1 MKISINNKTLLDGLN
16 AVLLK
21 GKYPSGASTKNKS
34 ISEYALLE
42 VQQNRIEIYNADD
55 TTGCCYSIPTNN
67 EVLALDIGH
76 CVLDIPKTLKYLK
89 VFKGL
94 VTIELND
101 ANSLSFNCNGKV
113 AIIPLIVFHP
123 HLDMINLIKAIE
135 LPTDDTMPTFG
146 KNKTPF
152 ECKVLVQ
159 SSLLVD
165 ATNTCDVSDTGIYNL
180 DASSSGLFITSPEGT
195 ETVSVSVDA
204 IQIEGDEA
212 GVSIAGPFSNF
223 MNSVVII
230 YMKDDFPI
238 LMRSPNR
245 LLLKAPRFNP
255 R

>member
-1 MKISINNKTLLDGLN
+1 MKISINNKILIDGLT

-21 GKYPSGASTKNKS
+21 GKYPSGASTKNKN

-42 VQQNRIEIYNADD
+42 VLNNRIEIYNADS
-55 TTGCCYSIPTNN
+55 TTGCCYSIPINN

-76 CVLDIPKTLKYLK
+76 CILDIPKTVKYLK
-89 VFKGL
+89 AFKGV
-94 VTIELND
+94 VTIEVGD
-101 ANSLSFNCNGKV
+101 VIRFNCSGKS
-113 AIIPLIVFHP
+113 ATIPLTIIHP
-123 HLDMINLIKAIE
+123 HLDMINMVKGIE

-146 KNKTPF
+146 KNQTPF
-152 ECKVLVQ
+152 ECKILVQ
-159 SSLLVD
+159 SALLVD
-165 ATNTCDVSDTGIYNL
+165 ATNTCDVTDTGIYNL
-180 DASSSGLFITSPEGT
+180 EATEDALHITSPSDNN
-195 ETVSVSVDA
+195 ETISVSIDT
-204 IQIEGDEA
+204 IQIEGEEA

-245 LLLKAPRFNP
+245 LLLKAPRFSP

>member
-76 CVLDIPKTLKYLK
+76 CVLDVPKTLKYLK
-89 VFKGL
+89 AFKGL
-94 VTIELND
+94 VTIEVND
-101 ANSLSFNCNGKV
+101 SNVVNFNCSGKNAV
-113 AIIPLIVFHP
+113 IPLTIYHP
-123 HLDMINLIKAIE
+123 HLDMINLIKGIE

-165 ATNTCDVSDTGIYNL
+165 ATNTCDVADTGIYNL
-180 DASSSGLFITSPEGT
+180 DASDDGLLISSPEGA
-195 ETVSVSVDA
+195 EKVSVNVDA